1 MMKQRHWHIDIDELR
16 KLWDAGWLVED
27 LAKKYRVTN
36 SAIYWLRK
44 KYGIRDRD
52 RQQTTE
58 PAAPSQEDADASLDS
73 LALSPWVA
81 ARAEEFRRQKEEKG
95 EAVYSGV
102 YLRTYSL
109 RTMTVVAD

>member
-1 MMKQRHWHIDIDELR
+1 MMGLRHWQVDIDELR
-16 KLWDAGWLVED
+16 VLWDADWSAEELSEKFRCTQSMIYT
-27 LAKKYRVTN
+27 LAQ
-36 SAIYWLRK
+36 
-44 KYGIRDRD
+44 KYGFRKRDALRSS
-52 RQQTTE
+52 E
-58 PAAPSQEDADASLDS
+58 PAPPSQEDADASLDS

-109 RTMTVVAD
+109 RTMTLVAD